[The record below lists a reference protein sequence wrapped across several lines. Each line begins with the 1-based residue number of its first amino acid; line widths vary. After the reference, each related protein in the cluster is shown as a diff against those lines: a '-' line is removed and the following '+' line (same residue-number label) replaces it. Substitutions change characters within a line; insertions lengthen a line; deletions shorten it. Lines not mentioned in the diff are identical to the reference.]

1 MTASIAAF
9 LDDTTQID
17 AADQTTFNGFN
28 GVHGGLAVALLV
40 RRMRALVPAERRLA
54 AVTARFVRPL
64 AWPIE
69 VDATVLRNGSALTV
83 TRASAGSGSGTSV
96 EATAVFGT
104 TTRQDIPLVTP
115 AMPTGIVGRA
125 DATTFEFPTAFVPI
139 AARMEIKPASGGL
152 PYSGSSEPAFC
163 AWLRLRDGVPVD
175 DERITI
181 LVDSLA
187 PSYTAVLREFK
198 AVPTIEMSLQL
209 SAAATEDDGEAD
221 WVLIRAR
228 TDTADAHGFVRETI
242 DLWTESGRYIAGC
255 TQLRIVR

>member
-1 MTASIAAF
+1 MTATIAAF
-9 LDDTTQID
+9 LDDTERID
-17 AADQTTFNGFN
+17 AADQPTFNGFN

-40 RRMRALVPAERRLA
+40 RRMRALVPADRRLA

-64 AWPIE
+64 TWPID
-69 VDATVLRNGSALTV
+69 VDATVLRTGSALTV
-83 TRASAGSGSGTSV
+83 ARASAGSGSGTSV
-96 EATAVFGT
+96 EATAIFGAK
-104 TTRQDIPLVTP
+104 TRQDIPLVAP
-115 AMPTGIVGRA
+115 DMPTGIVGWR
-125 DATTFEFPTAFVPI
+125 DAETFEFPTAFVPI
-139 AARMEIKPASGGL
+139 AARMEIKPATGGL
-152 PYSGSSEPAFC
+152 PYSGSADPVFS
-163 AWLRLRDGVPVD
+163 AWLRLRDDVPVS

-209 SAAATEDDGEAD
+209 SAATDEAADD

-242 DLWTESGRYIAGC
+242 DLWTEAGRHIAGC